1 MASPDSAPSTSDA
14 KTASEWC
21 RAYVESSDVAEKL
34 RPAPRPGDGDP
45 SLGAE
50 RDLPRRLPGPGRA
63 AHLRVLDRAEKIPK
77 PGALVEASAVAKL
90 LHVFLH
96 HEIQAAELCAW
107 AFLAFPEAPSEF
119 RAGLLGI
126 LDDEVRHAALYAG
139 RIEELGASYGDFP
152 VRDWFWAR
160 TLTATTPLQYVALMG
175 LGFEGGNLEHAAR
188 FEALLR
194 EAGDERSASLVGQ
207 VGREEVSH
215 VRFAAR
221 WFSEW
226 THGDPTESPD
236 FDRWRAELPPP
247 LTPEVLRGKPLD
259 RDRRRRAG
267 LSESFLDRLD
277 DFVDP
282 LRPVRG
288 ARGKDPEVS

>member
-1 MASPDSAPSTSDA
+1 MASPDSLVRTADA
-14 KTASEWC
+14 GTAAEWC
-21 RAYVESSDVAEKL
+21 RAYVEASDVAEKL
-34 RPAPRPGDGDP
+34 RPAPRPPEDDSDAGVP
-45 SLGAE
+45 L
-50 RDLPRRLPGPGRA
+50 RLLGPGRA
-63 AHLRVLDRAEKIPK
+63 CVLRVLDRAEKIPK

-107 AFLAFPEAPSEF
+107 AYLAFPSAPAEF
-119 RAGLLGI
+119 RSGLLGI
-126 LDDEVRHAALYAG
+126 LDDEVRHAALYAS
-139 RIEELGASYGDFP
+139 RIGELGASYGDFP
-152 VRDWFWAR
+152 VRDWFWTR
-160 TLTATTPLQYVALMG
+160 TLGATTPLQYVALMG

-188 FEALLR
+188 FETLLR
-194 EAGDERSASLVGQ
+194 EAGDERSAGMVGQ

-226 THGDPTESPD
+226 TQGDPSASPD

-259 RDRRRRAG
+259 RERRRRAG

-277 DFVDP
+277 AFVDP
-282 LRPVRG
+282 VRPVQG
-288 ARGKDPEVS
+288 ALAKKPEES